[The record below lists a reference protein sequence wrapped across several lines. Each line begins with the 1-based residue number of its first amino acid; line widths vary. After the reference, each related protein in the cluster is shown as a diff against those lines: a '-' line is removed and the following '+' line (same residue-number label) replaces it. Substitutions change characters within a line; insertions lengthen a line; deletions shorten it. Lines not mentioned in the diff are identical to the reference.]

1 MKPKSAM
8 FLATAALLLLA
19 AASVAAFPGA
29 PEAEGQTTP
38 ATLTVKAVTL
48 SGREVNMWTTIVSSG
63 GSVLKQGFT
72 PLQFTGEAG
81 RAYSVTVADYQQ
93 YLFSKW
99 ADNGS
104 TSRTRSFTLYSN
116 AAFTAH
122 YSDGGSSSGS
132 KTCTDGW
139 HVTGYFI
146 PVEGD
151 YSSTSLV
158 TIWTDKGSR
167 TFYKGFVDK
176 VRIEGSG
183 KTRAG
188 DYLGYWSGGYHITS
202 TPLTAT
208 GKTLQVGHVAV
219 DRSVIPM
226 HTSLTIPTLPSP
238 WNARTFAAEDTGP
251 GIQGKEVDVFTGMGK
266 AAEAETYRITGYNN
280 RVCR

>member
-1 MKPKSAM
+1 MKPKSAI
-8 FLATAALLLLA
+8 FLATAALLLA
-19 AASVAAFPGA
+19 AAGVAALSGA
-29 PEAEGQTTP
+29 PEADAQTP

-48 SGREVNMWTTIVSSG
+48 SGREVSMWTTVMSSG

-72 PLQFTGEAG
+72 PLYFTGEAG
-81 RAYSVTVADYQQ
+81 RAYSVTVADYQN

-99 ADNGS
+99 ADTGS
-104 TSRTRSFTLYSN
+104 MSRTRSFTLYSN

-122 YSDGGSSSGS
+122 YSDGSSSGS

-146 PVEGD
+146 PVESD
-151 YSSTSLV
+151 YSNTSLV
-158 TIWTDKGSR
+158 KIWTDKGSR

-188 DYLGYWSGGYHITS
+188 DYLGYWSGGYQITGV
-202 TPLTAT
+202 PMTAT
-208 GKTLQVGHVAV
+208 GKALQVGHVAV

-226 HTSLTIPTLPSP
+226 HASLTIPTLPSP
-238 WNARTFAAEDTGP
+238 WNARTFTAEDTGP

-266 AAEAETYRITGYNN
+266 SAEAETYRITGYNN